1 MNPCSELSFDPRRQP
16 WNANFFFVRKRE
28 MEEFEEYC
36 TAEWVNFEA
45 IKHKEKKRV
54 RSDPTEPSREQVR

>member
-1 MNPCSELSFDPRRQP
+1 
-16 WNANFFFVRKRE
+16 